1 MLSGKSYPHPRQE
14 IWVGAYTDRKSE
26 YFELRTVNET
36 SNGSYSPLWHKY
48 APFGSAIADF
58 LYDDLKRFESD
69 LNAVKMRVDA
79 INAGQEREQSLRG
92 LFDLAKL
99 WLSDNPLYA
108 PLAAA
113 LERLEIDAANGIVL
127 NTDEIEHMME
137 EYRAWQPKLKTIAHC
152 VLETE
157 DNGDRDMREKYLA
170 ERAKDKARFPILSYG
185 QLHLEAV

>member
-1 MLSGKSYPHPRQE
+1 M
-14 IWVGAYTDRKSE
+14 
-26 YFELRTVNET
+26 
-36 SNGSYSPLWHKY
+36 
-48 APFGSAIADF
+48 
-58 LYDDLKRFESD
+58 
-69 LNAVKMRVDA
+69 MRVDA

-157 DNGDRDMREKYLA
+157 DNGDRDMRGKVSG
-170 ERAKDKARFPILSYG
+170 RTRQG
-185 QLHLEAV
+185 

>member
-14 IWVGAYTDRKSE
+14 IWVGAYTDKKSE

-36 SNGSYSPLWHKY
+36 SNDSYSPLWHKY
-48 APFGSAIADF
+48 APLGSAIADF
-58 LYDDLKRFESD
+58 LYDDLKHFDSD
-69 LNAVKMRVDA
+69 LSAVKARVNA

-137 EYRAWQPKLKTIAHC
+137 EYRAWQPKLKTIAIVCH
-152 VLETE
+152 
-157 DNGDRDMREKYLA
+157 
-170 ERAKDKARFPILSYG
+170 SSS
-185 QLHLEAV
+185 